1 VPIVSRTHAVIEAES
16 ETLGAMLLGERR
28 LVKIAGDRD
37 LATRFYAP
45 A

>member
-1 VPIVSRTHAVIEAES
+1 VIETDP

-28 LVKIAGDRD
+28 LEVGDVKIAGDRD
-37 LATRFYAP
+37 LATRLLALYAP